1 MKAAKMRFAVLVC
14 AAAMSSCSSVDAFNK
29 ASNAYSAVRTG
40 MTAKAAYSSV
50 KDLKN
55 AQPVFQGY
63 TTVSALAEV
72 APRESNAGFPE
83 TFRQN
88 MLYLVAESARAS
100 GAALA
105 TCQTVAACN
114 GRVLV
119 IQFSEAAYDG
129 SLVERI
135 TMGSKLKGTLSYVDL
150 GTGQIIA
157 SNAIEGVD
165 DYAGLMGLIRASI
178 STGML
183 KSFPPPDSAA
193 MERSVEAINAIP
205 PIRPGFE
212 ESFKVS

>member
-1 MKAAKMRFAVLVC
+1 MKVVEMFLLTGVVL
-14 AAAMSSCSSVDAFNK
+14 ALGGCSTYDAFNK

-40 MTAKAAYSSV
+40 MTAKSAYSSV
-50 KDLKN
+50 KDLKD

-63 TTVSALAEV
+63 TSVAARAEV

-100 GAALA
+100 GAGLA
-105 TCQTVAACN
+105 TCQTTTACG

-119 IQFSEAAYDG
+119 VQFREAAYNG
-129 SLVERI
+129 GLIERV

-150 GTGQIIA
+150 GSGQIVA
-157 SNAIEGVD
+157 TKAIEGVD
-165 DYAGLMGLIRASI
+165 DYAGLMGLIHASI

-183 KSFPPPDSAA
+183 KSFPPPDSEA
-193 MERSVEAINAIP
+193 MDRRVDAINQIP